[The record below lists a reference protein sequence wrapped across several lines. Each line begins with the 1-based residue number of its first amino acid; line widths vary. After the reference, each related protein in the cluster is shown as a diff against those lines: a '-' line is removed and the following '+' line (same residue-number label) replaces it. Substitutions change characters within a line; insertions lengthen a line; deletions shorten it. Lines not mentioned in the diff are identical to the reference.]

1 MTSTPH
7 QPGVDVRRATDRFKT
22 KLAWLDSK
30 HSFSFGN
37 HWNPANTHFGLLLVS
52 NDDIVNPGTGFDTH
66 PHRDMEIVTWVLQG
80 SLVHQDSEG
89 NSGIIYPGLAQ
100 RMSAGTGILHSEKN
114 DSWRISGGPTHSDPV
129 RFIQMWVVPDTDG
142 IEPGYQQMEVED
154 ELLQGGLVTVASGM
168 AGHRDQAAIRISQ
181 RDAALYAARMGDSA
195 TVVLPE
201 APYVHL
207 FVARGAVELEGT
219 GRLQEGD
226 AARIT
231 AAEGEMVT
239 ASGEAEILVWEM
251 HSSIDD
257 QDAPA

>member
-1 MTSTPH
+1 
-7 QPGVDVRRATDRFKT
+7 
-22 KLAWLDSK
+22 
-30 HSFSFGN
+30 
-37 HWNPANTHFGLLLVS
+37 
-52 NDDIVNPGTGFDTH
+52 
-66 PHRDMEIVTWVLQG
+66 
-80 SLVHQDSEG
+80 
-89 NSGIIYPGLAQ
+89 
-100 RMSAGTGILHSEKN
+100 
-114 DSWRISGGPTHSDPV
+114 
-129 RFIQMWVVPDTDG
+129 
-142 IEPGYQQMEVED
+142 
-154 ELLQGGLVTVASGM
+154 
-168 AGHRDQAAIRISQ
+168 
-181 RDAALYAARMGDSA
+181 LYAARMGDSA